1 MRLVLDTSALLSG
14 REFEGELFITP
25 GVLRELRKQGT
36 TPQLDAFLD
45 AKVRVLTPG
54 NQSLKKISAKADE
67 TGDTRRLSPT
77 DVSLLALAVE
87 LEAALVTDDYSIQNV
102 AKALGI
108 SYEAVM
114 QSPIEEEV
122 HWRYRCTGCLKFWPE
137 WHDACPVCGASL
149 KTSRSKKK

>member
-1 MRLVLDTSALLSG
+1 VRLVLDTSALLSG

-25 GVLRELRKQGT
+25 GVLRELRKQGA

-45 AKVRVLTPG
+45 AKVRILTPG
-54 NQSLKKISAKADE
+54 NQSVKKISAKAEE

-87 LEAALVTDDYSIQNV
+87 LEATLVTDDYSIQNV

-114 QSPIEEEV
+114 QSPIKEEV
-122 HWRYRCTGCLKFWPE
+122 HWRYRCTGCLRFWPE
-137 WHDACPVCGASL
+137 WHDACPVCGAAL
-149 KTSRSKKK
+149 KTSRSRKK